1 MTLRLGDGGSD
12 TALGDKRAA
21 ENSGCG
27 WVGDLRGHWEGGWVA
42 GAQTP
47 GCLKPRVGAP
57 GLSLGDIVHAGKRRA
72 NVFSPPVES
81 DSERRGS
88 RPGRREPDSAVS
100 EADFSQMLKS

>member
-1 MTLRLGDGGSD
+1 MWASGGWGTSEGVGRVAGWQAPRL
-12 TALGDKRAA
+12 RAA
-21 ENSGCG
+21 LSHGSG
-27 WVGDLRGHWEGGWVA
+27 A
-42 GAQTP
+42 S
-47 GCLKPRVGAP
+47 

-72 NVFSPPVES
+72 NVFSLPVKS